1 MKSVVL
7 LSGGLDS
14 ATNLYQAHRET
25 EVVLALTFDYGQR
38 AATKEIQ
45 AAAALAEGLNLR
57 HKVVSIPWVKEF
69 GSSSLLDKTKQIP
82 QGNGVKIDDF
92 QKSLQTAASVWVPN
106 RNGILLNIAAGFAES
121 LNADFVVPG
130 FNLEEAQTFPDNT
143 HDFLESLTKS
153 FSYSTANKV
162 KAHCYTTSLDK
173 PQMVVRAQTLG
184 LPFELIWP
192 CYFSGDH
199 WCGSCE
205 SCLRF
210 KRALQVNGLLNQFQ
224 MHFQSDPA

>member
-1 MKSVVL
+1 L

-38 AATKEIQ
+38 AATQEIR
-45 AAAALAEGLNLR
+45 AATQLTKALNIK
-57 HKVVSIPWVKEF
+57 HKVLGIPWVKEF
-69 GSSSLLDKTKQIP
+69 GKSSLLDDTKSVP
-82 QGNGVKIDDF
+82 QGSSVKIDDY
-92 QKSLQTAASVWVPN
+92 QQSLQTAASVWVPN

-121 LNADFVVPG
+121 LKADYVVPG

-143 HDFLESLTKS
+143 HDFLVALTQSL
-153 FSYSTANKV
+153 SYSTANKV

-173 PQMVVRAQTLG
+173 PQMVAKALELG

-192 CYFSGDH
+192 CYFSGEQ
-199 WCGSCE
+199 WCGTCE

-210 KRALQVNGLLNQFQ
+210 KRALQANGLLDQYLS
-224 MHFQSDPA
+224 HFVMNH